1 MLRIPPAA
9 KQFLP
14 GVLESFPAVS
24 TCMWPVHAQVG
35 APNRRPEGVEGP
47 IPAEVDTRCVCVH
60 GCLLAVTQLVIW
72 CPLAVPQL

>member
-9 KQFLP
+9 KQFLT

-24 TCMWPVHAQVG
+24 AQVG